1 MVFQVLALVGEYMRK
16 IIILCAFFTILNS
29 NIYAAR
35 VIQKSKTKQDLVTFS
50 AKKSESLESES
61 LESGL
66 ELRVLQARLDKL
78 TTQNKINEA
87 SGGGVVFDNMH
98 INLLSITLFG
108 NQKKLQLAEN
118 GDNHEY
124 NEGDYISPN
133 IFIDK
138 VNHLGIILRNKK
150 TGEVKHIL
158 IDND

>member
-1 MVFQVLALVGEYMRK
+1 MVFQVLTLMVGYMRK
-16 IIILCAFFTILNS
+16 IIILCAFFTIFNS

-35 VIQKSKTKQDLVTFS
+35 VIQKSKTKQGLVTFS
-50 AKKSESLESES
+50 EKKSEDLELEA

-66 ELRVLQARLDKL
+66 ELKVLQAKLNKL
-78 TTQNKINEA
+78 TTQNEINKA

-108 NQKKLQLAEN
+108 NQKELQLSEN

-150 TGEVKHIL
+150 TGEVKYIL